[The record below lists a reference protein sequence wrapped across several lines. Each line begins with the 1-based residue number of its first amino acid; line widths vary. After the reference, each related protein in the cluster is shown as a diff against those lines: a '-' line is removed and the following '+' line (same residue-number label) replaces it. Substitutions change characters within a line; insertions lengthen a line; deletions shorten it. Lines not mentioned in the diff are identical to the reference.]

1 MKHFKYQA
9 PVTFDEA
16 GKILQAKHP
25 GEAAVMA
32 GGTDLLGVLK
42 DELLLQY
49 PDTVVALRDI
59 PDTAYIR
66 EEDGS
71 VKIGAMTTLDTIE
84 NDELLQQDS
93 LKAVSRAVYSVASPI
108 IRTRATIGGNLC
120 QDVRCWFYRYPGQ
133 VGGTLPCMRKGGS
146 ECFAIRGDN
155 RYHSVFGG
163 MKVCATPCSAECPAG
178 TDIPNYMAHYRA
190 GDMEGA
196 ARILMQAN
204 PLPMMTSR
212 VCAHTCQTKCNRCS
226 TDEAVAS
233 HSVERVVAD
242 YIMAHTDRF
251 YKAPEKETGKK
262 IALIGAG
269 PAGLSAAYYL
279 RNAGHSVTV
288 YDAMEEPGGCL
299 MYAIPNFRLP
309 KEYVRAIVKALEGMG
324 IRFVKNTKLGENLQI
339 SELTEDN
346 DKIFIATG
354 AWKRPV
360 LGFDGEE
367 FTEFGLQFLVDV
379 NRWVNKKERNHVLV
393 VGGGNVS
400 MDVAITAKRLGAKS
414 VTLCCLEQRAE
425 MPASAEEV
433 ARAEEEGVVIH
444 NGWGPV
450 CAHYEHDGKIK
461 GMTLKACTKLRD
473 ENGRFNPIYDE
484 TVTLDVDAD
493 SILLATGQ
501 RVDLSFLDNEL
512 TLAMNRGLITV
523 EPKTQKSSDPKVYAG
538 GDAVTGPTTVIKG
551 IASGRRAAEA
561 INEEF
566 GVNNPEKI
574 KQEGF
579 LHYDSATAGMKT
591 ANNGHNVD
599 AVARSIDKEDSTSLT
614 YDEGLE
620 EAKRCM
626 NCGCYSVNA
635 SDLSPVMV
643 LLDAKVKTSAGRTLS
658 AEDFFCTNLKSYA
671 NLEQGEL
678 ITEIEIPKQDA
689 YITGYEKFR
698 MRSSIDFSMAS
709 LAWAYK
715 PDGEKISDIRLVLG
729 AVAPVPVRLK
739 KVEDFLRGKKPTM
752 ELAAQAGEMATEGAV
767 SMGHNEYKIDEIR
780 TFVRRLVE
788 SLVE

>member
-1 MKHFKYQA
+1 MKHFKYQT
-9 PVTFDEA
+9 PETFGEA
-16 GKILQAKHP
+16 AEILKASHP
-25 GEAAVMA
+25 GQAAVMA

-42 DELLLQY
+42 DELLLEY
-49 PDTVVALRDI
+49 PETIVALRDI
-59 PDTAYIR
+59 PGMSYVKK
-66 EEDGS
+66 EDGA
-71 VKIGAMTTLDTIE
+71 VKIGAMTTLDEIE
-84 NDELLQQDS
+84 NDETLKADS
-93 LKAVSRAVYSVASPI
+93 LKAVSAAAYSVASPI

-163 MKVCATPCSAECPAG
+163 MKACKTPCSAECPAG
-178 TDIPNYMAHYRA
+178 TDIPNYMAHYRK
-190 GDMEGA
+190 GDLEGT

-226 TDEAVAS
+226 TDEAVAI
-233 HSVERVVAD
+233 HSVERVVGD
-242 YIMAHTDRF
+242 YIMAHLDEF
-251 YKAPEKETGKK
+251 YKAPAKETGKK

-269 PAGLSAAYYL
+269 PAGLAAAYYL
-279 RNAGHSVTV
+279 RNAGHTVTV

-309 KEYVRAIVKALEGMG
+309 KEYVRTIVKALEKMG
-324 IRFVKNTKLGENLQI
+324 VKFVCGTKLGENLQI
-339 SELTEDN
+339 SELTEAN

-379 NRWVNKKERNHVLV
+379 NKWVNKKERNHVLV

-414 VTLCCLEQRAE
+414 VTLCCLEQRHE

-433 ARAEEEGVVIH
+433 ERAEEEGVIIK

-450 CAHYEHDGKIK
+450 RVKYEGQKIQ
-461 GMTLKACTKLRD
+461 GMTLRACTALRD
-473 ENGRFNPIYDE
+473 ETGRFNPTYDDA
-484 TVTLDVDAD
+484 TTLDVDAD

-523 EPKTQKSSDPKVYAG
+523 EPETQRSSDPKVYAG

-561 INEEF
+561 INDEL
-566 GVNNPEKI
+566 GAGNPARDE
-574 KQEGF
+574 QQGF
-579 LHYDSATAGMKT
+579 LRFDRETASLKT

-599 AVARSIDKEDSTSLT
+599 AAARRIDKEDSTSLT
-614 YDEGLE
+614 YEEGLE

-643 LLDAKVKTSAGRTLS
+643 MMDATVKTSLGREI
-658 AEDFFCTNLKSYA
+658 AAADFFCINLKSYA
-671 NLEQGEL
+671 NLEQGEVV
-678 ITEIEIPKQDA
+678 TELVIPEKEG
-689 YITGYEKFR
+689 YVTGYEKFR

-709 LAWAYK
+709 LAWAYRLE
-715 PDGEKISDIRLVLG
+715 GGQIADIRLVLG
-729 AVAPVPVRLK
+729 AVAPVPVRLF
-739 KVEDFLRGKKPTM
+739 KVEEFLRGKVPTA
-752 ELAAQAGEMATEGAV
+752 EIAAEAGEMATEGTE
-767 SMGHNEYKIDEIR
+767 SMGHNDYKIDEIR

-788 SLVE
+788 SLVK

>member
-1 MKHFKYQA
+1 MKHFKYQT
-9 PVTFDEA
+9 PETFGEA
-16 GKILQAKHP
+16 AEILKASHP
-25 GEAAVMA
+25 SQAAVMA

-42 DELLLQY
+42 DELLLEY
-49 PDTVVALRDI
+49 PETIVALRDI
-59 PDTAYIR
+59 PGMSYVKK
-66 EEDGS
+66 EDGA
-71 VKIGAMTTLDTIE
+71 VKIGAMTTLDEIE
-84 NDELLQQDS
+84 NDETLKADS
-93 LKAVSRAVYSVASPI
+93 LKAVSAAAYSVASPI

-163 MKVCATPCSAECPAG
+163 MKACKTPCSAECPAG
-178 TDIPNYMAHYRA
+178 TDIPNYMAHYRK
-190 GDMEGA
+190 GDLEGA

-226 TDEAVAS
+226 TDEAVAI
-233 HSVERVVAD
+233 HSVERVVGD
-242 YIMAHTDRF
+242 YILAHLDEF
-251 YKAPEKETGKK
+251 YKAPAKETGKK

-269 PAGLSAAYYL
+269 PAGLAAAYYL
-279 RNAGHSVTV
+279 RNAGHTVTV

-309 KEYVRAIVKALEGMG
+309 KEYVRTIVKAIEKMG
-324 IRFVKNTKLGENLQI
+324 VKFVCGTKLGENLQI
-339 SELTEDN
+339 SELTEAN

-379 NRWVNKKERNHVLV
+379 NKWVNKKERNHVLV

-414 VTLCCLEQRAE
+414 VTLCCLEQRHE
-425 MPASAEEV
+425 MPASAEDVE
-433 ARAEEEGVVIH
+433 RAEEEGVVIK

-450 CAHYEHDGKIK
+450 RVKYEGQKIQ
-461 GMTLKACTKLRD
+461 GMTLRACTALRD
-473 ENGRFNPIYDE
+473 ETGRFNPTYDDA
-484 TVTLDVDAD
+484 TTLDVDAD

-501 RVDLSFLDNEL
+501 RVDLSFLDNER

-523 EPKTQKSSDPKVYAG
+523 EPETQRSSDPKVYAG

-561 INEEF
+561 INDEL
-566 GVNNPEKI
+566 GAGNPARDE
-574 KQEGF
+574 QQGF
-579 LHYDSATAGMKT
+579 LRFDRETASLKT

-599 AVARSIDKEDSTSLT
+599 AAARRIDKEDSTSLT
-614 YDEGLE
+614 YEEGLE

-643 LLDAKVKTSAGRTLS
+643 MMDATVKTSLGREI
-658 AEDFFCTNLKSYA
+658 AAADFFCTNLKSYA
-671 NLEQGEL
+671 NLEQGEVV
-678 ITEIEIPKQDA
+678 TELVIPEKEG
-689 YITGYEKFR
+689 YVTGYEKFR

-709 LAWAYK
+709 LAWAYRLE
-715 PDGEKISDIRLVLG
+715 GGQIADIRLVLG
-729 AVAPVPVRLK
+729 AVAPVPVRLF
-739 KVEDFLRGKKPTM
+739 KVEEFLRGKVPTA
-752 ELAAQAGEMATEGAV
+752 EIAAEAGEMATEGTE
-767 SMGHNEYKIDEIR
+767 SMGHNDYKIDEIR

-788 SLVE
+788 SLVK

>member
-1 MKHFKYQA
+1 MKHFKYQT
-9 PVTFDEA
+9 PETFGEA
-16 GKILQAKHP
+16 AEILKASHP
-25 GEAAVMA
+25 SQAAVMA

-42 DELLLQY
+42 DELLLEY
-49 PDTVVALRDI
+49 PETIVALRDI
-59 PDTAYIR
+59 PGTSYVKK
-66 EEDGS
+66 EDGA
-71 VKIGAMTTLDTIE
+71 VKIGAMTTLDEIE
-84 NDELLQQDS
+84 NDETLKADS
-93 LKAVSRAVYSVASPI
+93 LKAVSAAAYSVASPI

-163 MKVCATPCSAECPAG
+163 MKACKTPCSAECPAG
-178 TDIPNYMAHYRA
+178 TDIPNYMAHYRK
-190 GDMEGA
+190 GDLEGA

-226 TDEAVAS
+226 TDEAVAI
-233 HSVERVVAD
+233 HSVERVVGD
-242 YIMAHTDRF
+242 YIMAHLDEF
-251 YKAPEKETGKK
+251 YKAPAKETGKK

-269 PAGLSAAYYL
+269 PAGLAAAYYL
-279 RNAGHSVTV
+279 RNAGHTVTV

-309 KEYVRAIVKALEGMG
+309 KEYVRTIVKAIEKMG
-324 IRFVKNTKLGENLQI
+324 VKFVCGTKLGENLQI
-339 SELTEDN
+339 SELTEAN

-379 NRWVNKKERNHVLV
+379 NKWVNKKERNHVLV

-414 VTLCCLEQRAE
+414 VTLCCLEQRHE

-433 ARAEEEGVVIH
+433 ERAEEEGVVIK

-450 CAHYEHDGKIK
+450 RVKYEGQKIQ
-461 GMTLKACTKLRD
+461 GMTLRACTALRD
-473 ENGRFNPIYDE
+473 ETGRFNPTYDDA
-484 TVTLDVDAD
+484 TTLDVDAD

-523 EPKTQKSSDPKVYAG
+523 EPETQRSSDPKVYAG
-538 GDAVTGPTTVIKG
+538 GDAVSGPTTVIKG

-561 INEEF
+561 INDEL
-566 GVNNPEKI
+566 GADNPARDE
-574 KQEGF
+574 QQGF
-579 LHYDSATAGMKT
+579 LRFDRETASLKT

-599 AVARSIDKEDSTSLT
+599 AAARRIDKEDSTSLT
-614 YDEGLE
+614 YEEGLE

-643 LLDAKVKTSAGRTLS
+643 MMDATVKTSLGREI
-658 AEDFFCTNLKSYA
+658 AAADFFCTNLKSYA
-671 NLEQGEL
+671 NLEQGEVV
-678 ITEIEIPKQDA
+678 TELVIPEKEG
-689 YITGYEKFR
+689 YVTGYEKFR

-709 LAWAYK
+709 LAWAYRLE
-715 PDGEKISDIRLVLG
+715 GGQIADIRLVLG
-729 AVAPVPVRLK
+729 AVAPVPVRLF
-739 KVEDFLRGKKPTM
+739 KVEEFLRGKVPTA
-752 ELAAQAGEMATEGAV
+752 EIAAEAGEMATEGTE
-767 SMGHNEYKIDEIR
+767 SMGHNDYKIDEIR

-788 SLVE
+788 SLVK

>member
-1 MKHFKYQA
+1 MKHFKYQT
-9 PVTFDEA
+9 PETFGEA
-16 GKILQAKHP
+16 AEILKASHP
-25 GEAAVMA
+25 GQAAVMA

-42 DELLLQY
+42 DELLLEY
-49 PDTVVALRDI
+49 PETIVALRDI
-59 PDTAYIR
+59 PGTSYVKK
-66 EEDGS
+66 EDGA
-71 VKIGAMTTLDTIE
+71 VKIGAMTTLDEIE
-84 NDELLQQDS
+84 NDETLKADS
-93 LKAVSRAVYSVASPI
+93 LKAVSAAAYSVASPI

-163 MKVCATPCSAECPAG
+163 MKACKTPCSAECPAG
-178 TDIPNYMAHYRA
+178 TDIPNYMAHYRK
-190 GDMEGA
+190 GDLEGA

-226 TDEAVAS
+226 TDEAVAI
-233 HSVERVVAD
+233 HSVERVVGD
-242 YIMAHTDRF
+242 YIMAHLDEF
-251 YKAPEKETGKK
+251 YKAPAKETGKK

-269 PAGLSAAYYL
+269 PAGLTAAYYL
-279 RNAGHSVTV
+279 RNAGHTVTV

-309 KEYVRAIVKALEGMG
+309 KEYVRTIIKAIEKMGVK
-324 IRFVKNTKLGENLQI
+324 FVCGTKLGGNLQI
-339 SELTEDN
+339 SELTEAN

-379 NRWVNKKERNHVLV
+379 NKWVNKKERNHVLV

-414 VTLCCLEQRAE
+414 VTLCCLEQRHE

-433 ARAEEEGVVIH
+433 ERAEEEGVVIK

-450 CAHYEHDGKIK
+450 RVKYEGQKIQ
-461 GMTLKACTKLRD
+461 GMTLRACTALRD
-473 ENGRFNPIYDE
+473 ETGRFNPTYDDA
-484 TVTLDVDAD
+484 TTLDVDAD

-523 EPKTQKSSDPKVYAG
+523 EPETQRSSDPKVYAG

-561 INEEF
+561 INDEL
-566 GVNNPEKI
+566 GADNPARDE
-574 KQEGF
+574 QQGF
-579 LHYDSATAGMKT
+579 LRFDRETASLKT

-599 AVARSIDKEDSTSLT
+599 AAARRIDKEDSTSLT
-614 YDEGLE
+614 YEEGLE

-643 LLDAKVKTSAGRTLS
+643 MMDATVKTSLGREI
-658 AEDFFCTNLKSYA
+658 AAADFFCTNLKSYA
-671 NLEQGEL
+671 NLEQGEVV
-678 ITEIEIPKQDA
+678 TELVIPEKEG
-689 YITGYEKFR
+689 YVTGYEKFR

-709 LAWAYK
+709 LAWAYRLE
-715 PDGEKISDIRLVLG
+715 GGQIADIRLVLG
-729 AVAPVPVRLK
+729 AVAPVPVRLF
-739 KVEDFLRGKKPTM
+739 KVEEFLRGKVPTA
-752 ELAAQAGEMATEGAV
+752 EIAAEAGEMATEGTE
-767 SMGHNEYKIDEIR
+767 SMGHNDYKIDEIR

-788 SLVE
+788 SLVK

>member
-1 MKHFKYQA
+1 MKHFKYQT
-9 PVTFDEA
+9 PETFGEA
-16 GKILQAKHP
+16 AEILKGKHP

-49 PDTVVALRDI
+49 PDTIVALREI
-59 PDTAYIR
+59 PETAYISK
-66 EEDGS
+66 DGGS

-84 NDELLQQDS
+84 NDDT
-93 LKAVSRAVYSVASPI
+93 LKADNMKAVAKAAYSVASPI
-108 IRTRATIGGNLC
+108 IRSRATIGGNLC

-133 VGGTLPCMRKGGS
+133 VGGTLACMRKGGS

-163 MKVCATPCSAECPAG
+163 MKVCTTPCSSECPAG
-178 TDIPNYMAHYRA
+178 TDIPNYMARYRE
-190 GDMEGA
+190 GDLEGA

-212 VCAHTCQTKCNRCS
+212 VCAHTCQTQCNRCS
-226 TDEAVAS
+226 TDEPVAI
-233 HSVERVVAD
+233 HSVERVVGD
-242 YIMAHTDRF
+242 YIMAHLDTF

-269 PAGLSAAYYL
+269 PAGLAAAYYL
-279 RNAGHSVTV
+279 RNAGHTVTV
-288 YDAMEEPGGCL
+288 YDAMEEAGGCL

-309 KEYVRAIVKALEGMG
+309 KEYVRTIAKALEGMG
-324 IRFVKNTKLGENLQI
+324 IRFVMNTKLGENLQI
-339 SELTEDN
+339 SELTKEN

-379 NRWVNKKERNHVLV
+379 NRWVNKKKRSHVLV

-414 VTLCCLEQRAE
+414 VTLCCLEQRDE

-433 ARAEEEGVVIH
+433 ARAEEEGVVIR

-450 CAHYEHDGKIK
+450 CAHYEGEKIK
-461 GMTLKACTKLRD
+461 GMTLKACTRLRD
-473 ENGRFNPIYDE
+473 ETGRFNPSYDE
-484 TVTLDVDAD
+484 TVTMDIDAD

-523 EPKTQKSSDPKVYAG
+523 EPETQKSSDPKVFAG

-561 INEEF
+561 INDEL
-566 GVNNPEKI
+566 GVGNPEKSR
-574 KQEGF
+574 QEGF
-579 LHYDSATAGMKT
+579 LRFDRATAGLKK

-599 AVARSIDKEDSTSLT
+599 AAARSIDKEDSTTLT
-614 YDEGLE
+614 YEEGLE

-643 LLDAKVKTSAGRTLS
+643 MMDAVVKTSNGREIP

-678 ITEIEIPKQDA
+678 ISELVIPEKEG
-689 YITGYEKFR
+689 YVTGYEKFR

-709 LAWAYK
+709 LAWGYK
-715 PDGEKISDIRLVLG
+715 MDGDVIADIRLVLG
-729 AVAPVPVRLK
+729 AVAPVPVRLN
-739 KVEDFLRGKKPTM
+739 KVEDFLRGKKPTA
-752 ELAAQAGEMATEGAV
+752 ELAAQAGEMATEGAE
-767 SMGHNEYKIDEIR
+767 SMGHNDYKIDEIR
-780 TFVRRLVE
+780 TFVRRMVE
-788 SLVE
+788 SLVK

>member
-1 MKHFKYQA
+1 MKHFKYQT
-9 PVTFDEA
+9 PETFGEA
-16 GKILQAKHP
+16 AEILKASHP
-25 GEAAVMA
+25 GQAAVMA

-42 DELLLQY
+42 DELLLEY
-49 PDTVVALRDI
+49 PETIVALRDI
-59 PDTAYIR
+59 PGTSYVKK
-66 EEDGS
+66 EDGA
-71 VKIGAMTTLDTIE
+71 VKIGAMTTLDEIE
-84 NDELLQQDS
+84 NDETLKADS
-93 LKAVSRAVYSVASPI
+93 LKAVSAAAYSVASPI

-163 MKVCATPCSAECPAG
+163 MKACKTPCSAECPAG
-178 TDIPNYMAHYRA
+178 TDIPNYMAHYRK
-190 GDMEGA
+190 GDLEGA

-226 TDEAVAS
+226 TDEAVAI
-233 HSVERVVAD
+233 HSVERVVGD
-242 YIMAHTDRF
+242 YIMAHLDEF
-251 YKAPEKETGKK
+251 YKAPAKETGKK

-269 PAGLSAAYYL
+269 PAGLAAAYYL
-279 RNAGHSVTV
+279 RNAGHTVTV

-309 KEYVRAIVKALEGMG
+309 KEYVRTIVKAIEKMG
-324 IRFVKNTKLGENLQI
+324 VKFVCGTKLGENLQI
-339 SELTEDN
+339 SELTEAN

-379 NRWVNKKERNHVLV
+379 NKWVNKKERNHVLV

-414 VTLCCLEQRAE
+414 VTLCCLEQRHE

-433 ARAEEEGVVIH
+433 ERAEEEGVVIK

-450 CAHYEHDGKIK
+450 RVKYEGQKIQ
-461 GMTLKACTKLRD
+461 GMTLRACTALRD
-473 ENGRFNPIYDE
+473 ETGRFNPTYDDA
-484 TVTLDVDAD
+484 TTLDVDAD

-523 EPKTQKSSDPKVYAG
+523 EPETQRSSDPKVYAG

-561 INEEF
+561 INDEL
-566 GVNNPEKI
+566 GADNPARDE
-574 KQEGF
+574 QQGF
-579 LHYDSATAGMKT
+579 LRFDRETASLKT

-599 AVARSIDKEDSTSLT
+599 AAARRIDKEDSTSLT
-614 YDEGLE
+614 YEEGLE

-643 LLDAKVKTSAGRTLS
+643 MMDATVKTSLGREI
-658 AEDFFCTNLKSYA
+658 AAADFFCTNLKSYA
-671 NLEQGEL
+671 NLEQGEVV
-678 ITEIEIPKQDA
+678 TELVIPEKEG
-689 YITGYEKFR
+689 YVTGYEKFR

-709 LAWAYK
+709 LAWAYRLE
-715 PDGEKISDIRLVLG
+715 GGQIADIRLVLG
-729 AVAPVPVRLK
+729 AVAPVPVRLF
-739 KVEDFLRGKKPTM
+739 KVEEFLRGKVPTA
-752 ELAAQAGEMATEGAV
+752 EIAAEAGEMATEGTE
-767 SMGHNEYKIDEIR
+767 SMGHNDYKIDEIR

-788 SLVE
+788 SLAK

>member
-1 MKHFKYQA
+1 MKHFKYQT
-9 PVTFDEA
+9 PGTFDEA
-16 GKILQAKHP
+16 EELLKSKHP

-42 DELLLQY
+42 DELLLEY
-49 PDTVVALRDI
+49 PETIVALRDI
-59 PDTAYIR
+59 PDTAYI
-66 EEDGS
+66 EEENS
-71 VKIGAMTTLDTIE
+71 AVRIGAMTTLDTIE
-84 NDELLQQDS
+84 ENAILQADN
-93 LKAVSRAVYSVASPI
+93 LKAISKAAYSVASPI
-108 IRTRATIGGNLC
+108 IRSRATLGGNLC

-133 VGGTLPCMRKGGS
+133 VGGTLPCMRKGGN

-163 MKVCATPCSAECPAG
+163 MKACATPCSSECPAG

-190 GDMEGA
+190 GDLEGA

-226 TDEAVAS
+226 TDEAVAI
-233 HSVERVVAD
+233 HSVERVIGD
-242 YIMAHTDRF
+242 YIMAHSDTF
-251 YKAPEKETGKK
+251 YKAPEKENGKK

-279 RNAGHSVTV
+279 RNAGYTVTV
-288 YDAMEEPGGCL
+288 YDAMEEAGGCL

-309 KEYVRAIVKALEGMG
+309 KEYVRAIIKAMENMG
-324 IRFVKNTKLGENLQI
+324 IRFVQKTKLGENLQI
-339 SELTEDN
+339 SELTKEN

-414 VTLCCLEQRAE
+414 VTLCCLEQRDE

-450 CAHYEHDGKIK
+450 RVHYEGEKIK
-461 GMTLKACTKLRD
+461 GMTLKACTRLRD
-473 ENGRFNPIYDE
+473 ETGRFNPVYDE
-484 TVTLDVDAD
+484 DVTLDIDAD

-523 EPKTQKSSDPKVYAG
+523 EPKTQKSSDSKVYAG

-561 INEEF
+561 INDEF
-566 GVNNPEKI
+566 GIGNPEKI

-579 LHYDSATAGMKT
+579 LHFDRVTASLKT

-599 AVARSIDKEDSTSLT
+599 AAARSIDKEDSSTLT
-614 YDEGLE
+614 YEEGLE

-635 SDLSPVMV
+635 SDLSSVMV
-643 LLDAKVKTSAGRTLS
+643 MMDAVVKTSRSRAIP
-658 AEDFFCTNLKSYA
+658 AEAFFCTDLKSYA

-678 ITEIEIPKQDA
+678 ITELVIPEKEDFV
-689 YITGYEKFR
+689 TGYEKFR

-709 LAWAYK
+709 LAWGYK
-715 PDGEKISDIRLVLG
+715 MDGDVIADIRLVLG
-729 AVAPVPVRLK
+729 AVAPVPVRLN
-739 KVEDFLRGKKPTM
+739 KVEDFLRGKKPTS
-752 ELAAQAGEMATEGAV
+752 ELAVQAGEMAIEGAE
-767 SMGHNEYKIDEIR
+767 SMGHNDYKIDEIR

-788 SLVE
+788 SMVK

>member
-1 MKHFKYQA
+1 MKHFKYQT
-9 PVTFDEA
+9 PETFGEA
-16 GKILQAKHP
+16 AEILKASHP
-25 GEAAVMA
+25 GQAAVMA

-42 DELLLQY
+42 DELLLEY
-49 PDTVVALRDI
+49 PETIVALRDI
-59 PDTAYIR
+59 PGMSYVKK
-66 EEDGS
+66 EDGA
-71 VKIGAMTTLDTIE
+71 VKIGAMTTLDEIE
-84 NDELLQQDS
+84 NDETLKADS
-93 LKAVSRAVYSVASPI
+93 LKAVSAAAYSVASPI

-163 MKVCATPCSAECPAG
+163 MKACKTPCSAECPAG
-178 TDIPNYMAHYRA
+178 TDIPNYMAHYRK
-190 GDMEGA
+190 GDLEGA

-226 TDEAVAS
+226 TDEAVAI
-233 HSVERVVAD
+233 HSVERVVGD
-242 YIMAHTDRF
+242 YIMAHLDEF
-251 YKAPEKETGKK
+251 YKAPAKETGKK

-269 PAGLSAAYYL
+269 PAGLAAAYYL
-279 RNAGHSVTV
+279 RNAGHTVTV

-309 KEYVRAIVKALEGMG
+309 KEYVRTIVKAIEKMG
-324 IRFVKNTKLGENLQI
+324 VKFVCGTKLGENLQI
-339 SELTEDN
+339 SELTEAN

-379 NRWVNKKERNHVLV
+379 NKWVNKKERNHVLV

-414 VTLCCLEQRAE
+414 VTLCCLEQRHE

-433 ARAEEEGVVIH
+433 ERAEEEGVVIK

-450 CAHYEHDGKIK
+450 RVKYEGQKIQ
-461 GMTLKACTKLRD
+461 GMTLRACTALRD
-473 ENGRFNPIYDE
+473 ETGRFNPTYDDA
-484 TVTLDVDAD
+484 TTLDVDAD

-523 EPKTQKSSDPKVYAG
+523 EPETQRSSDPKVYAG

-561 INEEF
+561 INDEL
-566 GVNNPEKI
+566 GAGNPARDE
-574 KQEGF
+574 QQGF
-579 LHYDSATAGMKT
+579 LRFDRETASLKT

-599 AVARSIDKEDSTSLT
+599 AAARRIDKEDSTSLT
-614 YDEGLE
+614 YEEGLE

-643 LLDAKVKTSAGRTLS
+643 MMDATVKTSLGREI
-658 AEDFFCTNLKSYA
+658 AAADFFCTNLKSYA
-671 NLEQGEL
+671 NLEQGEVV
-678 ITEIEIPKQDA
+678 TELVIPEKEG
-689 YITGYEKFR
+689 YVTGYEKFR

-709 LAWAYK
+709 LAWAYRLE
-715 PDGEKISDIRLVLG
+715 GGQIADIRLVLG
-729 AVAPVPVRLK
+729 AVAPVPVRLFK
-739 KVEDFLRGKKPTM
+739 AEEFLRGKVPTA
-752 ELAAQAGEMATEGAV
+752 EIAAEAGEMATEGTE
-767 SMGHNEYKIDEIR
+767 SMGHNDYKIDEIR

-788 SLVE
+788 SLVK

>member
-1 MKHFKYQA
+1 MKHFKYQT
-9 PVTFDEA
+9 PETFGEA
-16 GKILQAKHP
+16 AEILKASHP
-25 GEAAVMA
+25 GQAAVMA

-42 DELLLQY
+42 DELLLEY
-49 PDTVVALRDI
+49 PETIVALRDI
-59 PDTAYIR
+59 PGTSYVKK
-66 EEDGS
+66 EDGA
-71 VKIGAMTTLDTIE
+71 VKIGAMTNLDEIE
-84 NDELLQQDS
+84 NDETLKADS
-93 LKAVSRAVYSVASPI
+93 LKAVSAAAYSVASPI

-163 MKVCATPCSAECPAG
+163 MKACKTPCSAECPAG
-178 TDIPNYMAHYRA
+178 TDIPNYMAHYRK
-190 GDMEGA
+190 GDLEGA

-226 TDEAVAS
+226 TDEAVAI
-233 HSVERVVAD
+233 HSVERVVGD
-242 YIMAHTDRF
+242 YIMAHLDEF
-251 YKAPEKETGKK
+251 YKAPAKETGKK

-269 PAGLSAAYYL
+269 PAGLAAAYYL
-279 RNAGHSVTV
+279 RNAGHTVTV

-309 KEYVRAIVKALEGMG
+309 KEYVRTIVKAIEKMG
-324 IRFVKNTKLGENLQI
+324 VKFVCGTKLGENLQI
-339 SELTEDN
+339 SELTEAN

-379 NRWVNKKERNHVLV
+379 NKWVNKKERNHVLV

-414 VTLCCLEQRAE
+414 VTLCCLEQRHE

-433 ARAEEEGVVIH
+433 ERAEEEGVVIK

-450 CAHYEHDGKIK
+450 RVKYEGQKIQ
-461 GMTLKACTKLRD
+461 GMTLRACTALRD
-473 ENGRFNPIYDE
+473 ETGRFNPTYDDA
-484 TVTLDVDAD
+484 TTLDVDAD

-523 EPKTQKSSDPKVYAG
+523 EPETQRSSDPKVYAG

-561 INEEF
+561 INDEL
-566 GVNNPEKI
+566 GADNPARDE
-574 KQEGF
+574 QQGF
-579 LHYDSATAGMKT
+579 LRFDRETASLKT

-599 AVARSIDKEDSTSLT
+599 AAARRIDKEDSTSLT
-614 YDEGLE
+614 YEEGLE

-643 LLDAKVKTSAGRTLS
+643 MMDATVKTSLGREI
-658 AEDFFCTNLKSYA
+658 AAADFFCTNLKSYA
-671 NLEQGEL
+671 NLEQGEVV
-678 ITEIEIPKQDA
+678 TELVIPEKEG
-689 YITGYEKFR
+689 YVTGYEKFR

-709 LAWAYK
+709 LAWAYRLE
-715 PDGEKISDIRLVLG
+715 GGQIADIRLVLG
-729 AVAPVPVRLK
+729 AVAPVPVRLF
-739 KVEDFLRGKKPTM
+739 KVEEFLRGKVPTA
-752 ELAAQAGEMATEGAV
+752 EIAAEAGEMAIEGTE
-767 SMGHNEYKIDEIR
+767 SMGHNNYKIDEIR

-788 SLVE
+788 SLVK

>member
-1 MKHFKYQA
+1 MKHFKYQT
-9 PVTFDEA
+9 PETFGEA
-16 GKILQAKHP
+16 AEILKASHP
-25 GEAAVMA
+25 GQAAVMA

-42 DELLLQY
+42 DELLLEY
-49 PDTVVALRDI
+49 PETIVALRDI
-59 PDTAYIR
+59 PGTSYVKK
-66 EEDGS
+66 EDGA
-71 VKIGAMTTLDTIE
+71 VKIGAMTTLDEIE
-84 NDELLQQDS
+84 NDETLKADS
-93 LKAVSRAVYSVASPI
+93 LKAVSAAAYSVASPI

-163 MKVCATPCSAECPAG
+163 MKACKTPCSAECPAG
-178 TDIPNYMAHYRA
+178 TDIPNYMAHYRK
-190 GDMEGA
+190 GDLEGA

-226 TDEAVAS
+226 TDEAVAI
-233 HSVERVVAD
+233 HSVERVVGD
-242 YIMAHTDRF
+242 YIMAHLDEF
-251 YKAPEKETGKK
+251 YKAPAKETGKK

-269 PAGLSAAYYL
+269 PAGLAAAYYL
-279 RNAGHSVTV
+279 RNAGHTVTV

-309 KEYVRAIVKALEGMG
+309 KEYVRTIVKAIEKMG
-324 IRFVKNTKLGENLQI
+324 VKFVCGTKLGENLQI
-339 SELTEDN
+339 SELTEAN

-379 NRWVNKKERNHVLV
+379 NKWVNKKERNHVLV

-414 VTLCCLEQRAE
+414 VTLCCLEQRHE

-433 ARAEEEGVVIH
+433 ERAEEEGVVIK

-450 CAHYEHDGKIK
+450 RVKYEGQKIQ
-461 GMTLKACTKLRD
+461 GMTLRACTALRD
-473 ENGRFNPIYDE
+473 ETGRFNPTYDDA
-484 TVTLDVDAD
+484 TTFDVDAD

-523 EPKTQKSSDPKVYAG
+523 EPETQRSSDPKVYAG

-561 INEEF
+561 INDEL
-566 GVNNPEKI
+566 GAGNPARDE
-574 KQEGF
+574 QQGF
-579 LHYDSATAGMKT
+579 LRFDRETASLKT

-599 AVARSIDKEDSTSLT
+599 AAARRIDKEDSTSLT
-614 YDEGLE
+614 YEEGLE

-643 LLDAKVKTSAGRTLS
+643 MMDATVKTSLGREI
-658 AEDFFCTNLKSYA
+658 AAADFFCTNLKSYA
-671 NLEQGEL
+671 NLEQGEVV
-678 ITEIEIPKQDA
+678 TELVIPEKEG
-689 YITGYEKFR
+689 YVTGYEKFR

-709 LAWAYK
+709 LAWAYRLE
-715 PDGEKISDIRLVLG
+715 GGQIADIRLVLG
-729 AVAPVPVRLK
+729 AVAPVPVRLF
-739 KVEDFLRGKKPTM
+739 KVEEFLRGKVPTA
-752 ELAAQAGEMATEGAV
+752 EIAAEAGEMATEGTE
-767 SMGHNEYKIDEIR
+767 SMGHNDYKIDEIR

-788 SLVE
+788 SLVK

>member
-1 MKHFKYQA
+1 MKHFKYQT
-9 PVTFDEA
+9 PETFGEA
-16 GKILQAKHP
+16 AEILKASHP
-25 GEAAVMA
+25 GQAAVMA

-42 DELLLQY
+42 DELLLEY
-49 PDTVVALRDI
+49 PETIVALRDI
-59 PDTAYIR
+59 PGTSYVKK
-66 EEDGS
+66 EDGA
-71 VKIGAMTTLDTIE
+71 VKIGAMTTLDEIE
-84 NDELLQQDS
+84 NDETLKADS
-93 LKAVSRAVYSVASPI
+93 LKAVSAAAYSVASPI

-163 MKVCATPCSAECPAG
+163 MKACKTPCSAECPAG
-178 TDIPNYMAHYRA
+178 TDIPNYMAHYRK
-190 GDMEGA
+190 GDLEGA

-226 TDEAVAS
+226 TDEAVAI
-233 HSVERVVAD
+233 HSVERVVGD
-242 YIMAHTDRF
+242 YIMAHLDEF
-251 YKAPEKETGKK
+251 YKAPAKETGKK

-269 PAGLSAAYYL
+269 PAGLAAAYYL
-279 RNAGHSVTV
+279 RNAGHTVTV

-309 KEYVRAIVKALEGMG
+309 REYVRTIVKAIEKMG
-324 IRFVKNTKLGENLQI
+324 VKFVCGTKLGENLQI
-339 SELTEDN
+339 SELTEAN

-379 NRWVNKKERNHVLV
+379 NKWVNKKERNHVLV

-414 VTLCCLEQRAE
+414 VTLCCLEQRHE

-433 ARAEEEGVVIH
+433 ERAEEEGVVIK

-450 CAHYEHDGKIK
+450 RVKYEGQKIQ
-461 GMTLKACTKLRD
+461 GMTLRACTALRD
-473 ENGRFNPIYDE
+473 ETGRFNPTYDDA
-484 TVTLDVDAD
+484 TTLDVDAD

-523 EPKTQKSSDPKVYAG
+523 EPETQRSSDPKVYAG

-561 INEEF
+561 INDEL
-566 GVNNPEKI
+566 GADNPARDE
-574 KQEGF
+574 QQGF
-579 LHYDSATAGMKT
+579 LRFDRETASLKT

-599 AVARSIDKEDSTSLT
+599 AAARRIDKEDSTSLT
-614 YDEGLE
+614 YEEGLE

-643 LLDAKVKTSAGRTLS
+643 MMDATVKTSLGREI
-658 AEDFFCTNLKSYA
+658 AAADFFCSNLKSYA
-671 NLEQGEL
+671 NLEQGEVV
-678 ITEIEIPKQDA
+678 TELVIPEKEG
-689 YITGYEKFR
+689 YVTGYEKFR

-709 LAWAYK
+709 LAWAYRLE
-715 PDGEKISDIRLVLG
+715 GGQIADIRLVLG
-729 AVAPVPVRLK
+729 AVAPVPVRLF
-739 KVEDFLRGKKPTM
+739 KVEEFLRGKVPTA
-752 ELAAQAGEMATEGAV
+752 EIAAEAGEMATEGTE
-767 SMGHNEYKIDEIR
+767 SMGHNDYKIDEIR

-788 SLVE
+788 SLVK

>member
-1 MKHFKYQA
+1 MKHFKYQT
-9 PVTFDEA
+9 PETFGEA
-16 GKILQAKHP
+16 AEILKASHP
-25 GEAAVMA
+25 GQAAVMA

-42 DELLLQY
+42 DELLLEY
-49 PDTVVALRDI
+49 PETIVALRDI
-59 PDTAYIR
+59 PGTSYVKK
-66 EEDGS
+66 EDGA
-71 VKIGAMTTLDTIE
+71 VKIGAMTTLDEIE
-84 NDELLQQDS
+84 NDETLKADS
-93 LKAVSRAVYSVASPI
+93 LKAVSAAAYSVASPI

-163 MKVCATPCSAECPAG
+163 MKACKTPCSAECPAG
-178 TDIPNYMAHYRA
+178 TDIPNYMAHYRK
-190 GDMEGA
+190 GDLEGA

-226 TDEAVAS
+226 TDEAVAI
-233 HSVERVVAD
+233 HSVERVVGD
-242 YIMAHTDRF
+242 YIMAHLDEF
-251 YKAPEKETGKK
+251 YKAPAKETGKK

-269 PAGLSAAYYL
+269 PAGLAAAYYL
-279 RNAGHSVTV
+279 RNAGHTVTV

-309 KEYVRAIVKALEGMG
+309 REYVRTIVKAIEKMG
-324 IRFVKNTKLGENLQI
+324 VKFVCGTKLGENLQI
-339 SELTEDN
+339 SELTEAN

-379 NRWVNKKERNHVLV
+379 NKWVNKKERNHVLV

-414 VTLCCLEQRAE
+414 VTLCCLEQRHE

-433 ARAEEEGVVIH
+433 ERAEEEGVVIK

-450 CAHYEHDGKIK
+450 RVKYEGQKIQ
-461 GMTLKACTKLRD
+461 GMTLRACTALRD
-473 ENGRFNPIYDE
+473 ETGRFNPTYDDA
-484 TVTLDVDAD
+484 TTLDVDAD

-523 EPKTQKSSDPKVYAG
+523 EPKTQRSSDPKVYAG

-561 INEEF
+561 INDEL
-566 GVNNPEKI
+566 GADNPARDE
-574 KQEGF
+574 QQGF
-579 LHYDSATAGMKT
+579 LRFDRETASLKT

-599 AVARSIDKEDSTSLT
+599 AAARRIDKEDSTSLT
-614 YDEGLE
+614 YEEGLE

-643 LLDAKVKTSAGRTLS
+643 MMDATVKTSLGREI
-658 AEDFFCTNLKSYA
+658 AAADFFCTNLKSYA
-671 NLEQGEL
+671 NLEQGEVV
-678 ITEIEIPKQDA
+678 TELVIPEKEG
-689 YITGYEKFR
+689 YVTGYEKFR

-709 LAWAYK
+709 LAWAYRLE
-715 PDGEKISDIRLVLG
+715 GGQIADIRLVLG
-729 AVAPVPVRLK
+729 AVAPVPVRLF
-739 KVEDFLRGKKPTM
+739 KVEEFLRGKVPTA
-752 ELAAQAGEMATEGAV
+752 EIAAEAGEMAIEGTE
-767 SMGHNEYKIDEIR
+767 SMGHNDYKIDEIR

-788 SLVE
+788 SLVK

>member
-1 MKHFKYQA
+1 MKHFKYQT
-9 PVTFDEA
+9 PETFGEA
-16 GKILQAKHP
+16 AEILKANHP
-25 GEAAVMA
+25 GQAAVMA

-42 DELLLQY
+42 DELLLEY
-49 PDTVVALRDI
+49 PETIVALRDI
-59 PDTAYIR
+59 PGTSYVKK
-66 EEDGS
+66 EDGA
-71 VKIGAMTTLDTIE
+71 VKIGAMTTLDEIE
-84 NDELLQQDS
+84 NDETLKADS
-93 LKAVSRAVYSVASPI
+93 LKAVSAAAYSVASPI

-163 MKVCATPCSAECPAG
+163 MKACKTPCSAECPAG
-178 TDIPNYMAHYRA
+178 TDIPNYMAHYRK
-190 GDMEGA
+190 GDLEGA

-226 TDEAVAS
+226 TDEAVAI
-233 HSVERVVAD
+233 HSVERVVGD
-242 YIMAHTDRF
+242 YIMAHLDEF
-251 YKAPEKETGKK
+251 YKAPAKESGKK

-269 PAGLSAAYYL
+269 PAGLAAAYYL
-279 RNAGHSVTV
+279 RNAGHTVTV

-309 KEYVRAIVKALEGMG
+309 KEYVRTIVKAIEKMG
-324 IRFVKNTKLGENLQI
+324 VKFVCGTKLGENLQI
-339 SELTEDN
+339 SELTEAN

-379 NRWVNKKERNHVLV
+379 NKWVNKKERNHVLV

-414 VTLCCLEQRAE
+414 VTLCCLEQRHE

-433 ARAEEEGVVIH
+433 ERAEEEGVVIK

-450 CAHYEHDGKIK
+450 RVKYEGQKIQ
-461 GMTLKACTKLRD
+461 GMTLRACTALRD
-473 ENGRFNPIYDE
+473 ETGRFNPTYDDA
-484 TVTLDVDAD
+484 TTLDVDAD

-523 EPKTQKSSDPKVYAG
+523 EPKTQRSSDPKIYAG

-561 INEEF
+561 INDEL
-566 GVNNPEKI
+566 GAGNPARDE
-574 KQEGF
+574 QQGF
-579 LHYDSATAGMKT
+579 LRFDRETASLKT

-599 AVARSIDKEDSTSLT
+599 AAARRIDKEDSTSLT
-614 YDEGLE
+614 YEEGLE

-643 LLDAKVKTSAGRTLS
+643 MMDATVKTSLGREI
-658 AEDFFCTNLKSYA
+658 AAADFFCTNLKSYA
-671 NLEQGEL
+671 NLEQGEVV
-678 ITEIEIPKQDA
+678 TELVIPEKEG
-689 YITGYEKFR
+689 YVTGYEKFR

-709 LAWAYK
+709 LAWAYRLEG
-715 PDGEKISDIRLVLG
+715 DQIADIRLVLG
-729 AVAPVPVRLK
+729 AVAPVPVRLF
-739 KVEDFLRGKKPTM
+739 KVEEFLRGKVPTA
-752 ELAAQAGEMATEGAV
+752 EIAAEAGEMATEGTE
-767 SMGHNEYKIDEIR
+767 SMGHNDYKIAEIR
-780 TFVRRLVE
+780 TFVRRLIE
-788 SLVE
+788 SLVK

>member
-1 MKHFKYQA
+1 MKHFKYQT
-9 PVTFDEA
+9 PETFGEA
-16 GKILQAKHP
+16 AEILKASHP
-25 GEAAVMA
+25 GQAAVMA

-42 DELLLQY
+42 DELLLEY
-49 PDTVVALRDI
+49 PETIVALRDI
-59 PDTAYIR
+59 PGMSYVKK
-66 EEDGS
+66 EDGA
-71 VKIGAMTTLDTIE
+71 VKIGAMTTLDEIE
-84 NDELLQQDS
+84 NDETLKADS
-93 LKAVSRAVYSVASPI
+93 LKAVSAAAYSVASPI

-163 MKVCATPCSAECPAG
+163 MKACKTPCSAECPAG
-178 TDIPNYMAHYRA
+178 TDIPNYMAHYRK
-190 GDMEGA
+190 GDLEGA

-226 TDEAVAS
+226 TDEAVAI
-233 HSVERVVAD
+233 HSVERVVGD
-242 YIMAHTDRF
+242 YIMAHLDEF
-251 YKAPEKETGKK
+251 YKAPAKETGKK

-269 PAGLSAAYYL
+269 PAGLAAAYYL
-279 RNAGHSVTV
+279 RNAGHTVTV

-309 KEYVRAIVKALEGMG
+309 REYVRTIVKAIEKMG
-324 IRFVKNTKLGENLQI
+324 VKFVCGTKLGENLQI
-339 SELTEDN
+339 SELTEAN

-379 NRWVNKKERNHVLV
+379 NKWVNKKERNHVLV

-414 VTLCCLEQRAE
+414 VTLCCLEQRHE

-433 ARAEEEGVVIH
+433 ERAEEEGVVIK

-450 CAHYEHDGKIK
+450 RVKYEGQKIQ
-461 GMTLKACTKLRD
+461 GMTLRACTALRD
-473 ENGRFNPIYDE
+473 ETGRFNPTYDDA
-484 TVTLDVDAD
+484 TTLDVDAD

-523 EPKTQKSSDPKVYAG
+523 EPETQRSSDPKVYAG

-561 INEEF
+561 INDEL
-566 GVNNPEKI
+566 GAGNPARDE
-574 KQEGF
+574 QQGF
-579 LHYDSATAGMKT
+579 LRFDRETASLKT

-599 AVARSIDKEDSTSLT
+599 AAARRIDKEDSTSLT
-614 YDEGLE
+614 YEEGLE

-643 LLDAKVKTSAGRTLS
+643 MMDATVKTSLGREI
-658 AEDFFCTNLKSYA
+658 AAADFFCSNLKSYA
-671 NLEQGEL
+671 NLEQGEVV
-678 ITEIEIPKQDA
+678 TELVIPEKEG
-689 YITGYEKFR
+689 YVTGYEKFR

-709 LAWAYK
+709 LAWAYRLE
-715 PDGEKISDIRLVLG
+715 GGQIADIRLVLG
-729 AVAPVPVRLK
+729 AVAPVPVRLF
-739 KVEDFLRGKKPTM
+739 KVEEFLRGKVPTA
-752 ELAAQAGEMATEGAV
+752 EIAAEAGEMATEGTE
-767 SMGHNEYKIDEIR
+767 SMGHNDYKIDEIR

-788 SLVE
+788 SLVK

>member
-1 MKHFKYQA
+1 MKHFKYQT
-9 PVTFDEA
+9 PETFGEA
-16 GKILQAKHP
+16 AEILKASHP
-25 GEAAVMA
+25 GQAAVMA

-42 DELLLQY
+42 DELLLEY
-49 PDTVVALRDI
+49 PETIVALRDI
-59 PDTAYIR
+59 PGTSYVKK
-66 EEDGS
+66 EDGA
-71 VKIGAMTTLDTIE
+71 VKIGAMTTLDEIE
-84 NDELLQQDS
+84 NDETLKADS
-93 LKAVSRAVYSVASPI
+93 LKAVSAAAYSVASPI

-163 MKVCATPCSAECPAG
+163 MKACKTPCSAECPAG
-178 TDIPNYMAHYRA
+178 TDIPNYMAHYRK
-190 GDMEGA
+190 GDLEGA

-226 TDEAVAS
+226 TDEAVAI
-233 HSVERVVAD
+233 HSVERVVGD
-242 YIMAHTDRF
+242 YIMAHLDEF
-251 YKAPEKETGKK
+251 YKAPAKETGKK

-269 PAGLSAAYYL
+269 PAGLAAAYYL
-279 RNAGHSVTV
+279 RNAGHTVTV

-309 KEYVRAIVKALEGMG
+309 KEYVRTIVKAIEKMG
-324 IRFVKNTKLGENLQI
+324 VKFVCGTKLGENLQI
-339 SELTEDN
+339 SELTEAN

-379 NRWVNKKERNHVLV
+379 NKWVNKKERNHVLV

-414 VTLCCLEQRAE
+414 VTLCCLEQRHE

-433 ARAEEEGVVIH
+433 ERAEEEGVVIK

-450 CAHYEHDGKIK
+450 RVKYEGQKIQ
-461 GMTLKACTKLRD
+461 GMTLRACTALRD
-473 ENGRFNPIYDE
+473 ETGRFNPTYDDA
-484 TVTLDVDAD
+484 TTLDVDAD

-523 EPKTQKSSDPKVYAG
+523 EPETQRSSDPKVYAG

-561 INEEF
+561 INDEL
-566 GVNNPEKI
+566 GADNPARDE
-574 KQEGF
+574 QQGF
-579 LHYDSATAGMKT
+579 LRFDRETASLKT

-599 AVARSIDKEDSTSLT
+599 AAARRIDKEDSTSLT
-614 YDEGLE
+614 YEEGLE

-635 SDLSPVMV
+635 SDLSPAMVMM
-643 LLDAKVKTSAGRTLS
+643 DATVKTSLGREI
-658 AEDFFCTNLKSYA
+658 AAADFFCTNLKSYA
-671 NLEQGEL
+671 NLEQGEVV
-678 ITEIEIPKQDA
+678 TELVIPEKEG
-689 YITGYEKFR
+689 YVTGYEKFR

-709 LAWAYK
+709 LAWAYRLE
-715 PDGEKISDIRLVLG
+715 GGQIADIRLVLG
-729 AVAPVPVRLK
+729 AVAPVPVRLF
-739 KVEDFLRGKKPTM
+739 KVEEFLRGKVPTA
-752 ELAAQAGEMATEGAV
+752 EIAAEAGEMATEGTE
-767 SMGHNEYKIDEIR
+767 SMGHNDYKIDEIR

-788 SLVE
+788 SLVK

>member
-1 MKHFKYQA
+1 MKHFKYQT
-9 PVTFDEA
+9 PETFGEA
-16 GKILQAKHP
+16 AEILKASHP
-25 GEAAVMA
+25 GQAAVMA

-42 DELLLQY
+42 DELLLEY
-49 PDTVVALRDI
+49 PETIVALRDI
-59 PDTAYIR
+59 PGMSYVKK
-66 EEDGS
+66 EDGA
-71 VKIGAMTTLDTIE
+71 VKIGAMTTLDEIE
-84 NDELLQQDS
+84 NDETLKADS
-93 LKAVSRAVYSVASPI
+93 LKAVSAAAYSVASPI

-163 MKVCATPCSAECPAG
+163 MKACKTPCSAECPAG
-178 TDIPNYMAHYRA
+178 TDIPNYMAHYRK
-190 GDMEGA
+190 GDLEGA

-226 TDEAVAS
+226 TDEAVAI
-233 HSVERVVAD
+233 HSVERVVGD
-242 YIMAHTDRF
+242 YILAHLDEF
-251 YKAPEKETGKK
+251 YKAPAKETGKK

-269 PAGLSAAYYL
+269 PAGLAAAYYL
-279 RNAGHSVTV
+279 RNAGHTVTV

-309 KEYVRAIVKALEGMG
+309 REYVRTIVKAIEKMG
-324 IRFVKNTKLGENLQI
+324 VKFVCGTKLGENLQI
-339 SELTEDN
+339 SELTEAN

-379 NRWVNKKERNHVLV
+379 NKWVNKKERNHVLV

-414 VTLCCLEQRAE
+414 VTLCCLEQRHE

-433 ARAEEEGVVIH
+433 ERAEEEGVVIK

-450 CAHYEHDGKIK
+450 RVKYEGRKIQ
-461 GMTLKACTKLRD
+461 GMTLRACTALRD
-473 ENGRFNPIYDE
+473 ETGRFNPTYDDA
-484 TVTLDVDAD
+484 TTLDVDAD

-523 EPKTQKSSDPKVYAG
+523 EPETQRSSDPKVYAG

-561 INEEF
+561 INDEL
-566 GVNNPEKI
+566 GAGNPARDE
-574 KQEGF
+574 QQGF
-579 LHYDSATAGMKT
+579 LRFDRETASLKT

-599 AVARSIDKEDSTSLT
+599 AAARRIDKEDSTSLT
-614 YDEGLE
+614 YEEGLE

-643 LLDAKVKTSAGRTLS
+643 MMDATVKTSLGREI
-658 AEDFFCTNLKSYA
+658 AAADFFCTNLKSYA
-671 NLEQGEL
+671 NLEQGEVV
-678 ITEIEIPKQDA
+678 TELVIPEKDG
-689 YITGYEKFR
+689 YVTGYEKFR

-709 LAWAYK
+709 LAWAYRLE
-715 PDGEKISDIRLVLG
+715 GGQIADIRLVLG
-729 AVAPVPVRLK
+729 AVAPVPVRLF
-739 KVEDFLRGKKPTM
+739 KVEEFLRGKVPTA
-752 ELAAQAGEMATEGAV
+752 EIAAEAGEMATEGTE
-767 SMGHNEYKIDEIR
+767 SMGHNDYKIDEIR

-788 SLVE
+788 SLVK

>member
-1 MKHFKYQA
+1 MKHFKYQT
-9 PVTFDEA
+9 PETFGEA
-16 GKILQAKHP
+16 AEILKASHP
-25 GEAAVMA
+25 GQAAVMA

-42 DELLLQY
+42 DELLLEY
-49 PDTVVALRDI
+49 PETIVALRDI
-59 PDTAYIR
+59 PGMSYVKK
-66 EEDGS
+66 EDGA
-71 VKIGAMTTLDTIE
+71 VKIGAMTTLDEIE
-84 NDELLQQDS
+84 NDETLKADS
-93 LKAVSRAVYSVASPI
+93 LKAVSAAAYSVASPI

-163 MKVCATPCSAECPAG
+163 MKACKTPCSAECPAG
-178 TDIPNYMAHYRA
+178 TDIPNYMAHYRK
-190 GDMEGA
+190 GDLEGA

-226 TDEAVAS
+226 TDEAVAI
-233 HSVERVVAD
+233 HSVERVVGD
-242 YIMAHTDRF
+242 YIMAHLDEF
-251 YKAPEKETGKK
+251 YKAPAKETGKK

-269 PAGLSAAYYL
+269 PAGLAAAYYL
-279 RNAGHSVTV
+279 RNAGHTVTV

-309 KEYVRAIVKALEGMG
+309 REYVRTIVKAIEKMG
-324 IRFVKNTKLGENLQI
+324 VKFVCGTKLGENLQT
-339 SELTEDN
+339 SELTEAN
-346 DKIFIATG
+346 NKIFIATG

-379 NRWVNKKERNHVLV
+379 NKWVNKKERNHVLV

-414 VTLCCLEQRAE
+414 VTLCCLEQRHE

-433 ARAEEEGVVIH
+433 ERAEEEGVVIK

-450 CAHYEHDGKIK
+450 RVKYEGQKIQ
-461 GMTLKACTKLRD
+461 GMTLRACTALRD
-473 ENGRFNPIYDE
+473 ETGRFNPTYDDA
-484 TVTLDVDAD
+484 TTLDVDAD

-523 EPKTQKSSDPKVYAG
+523 EPETQRSSDPKVYAG

-561 INEEF
+561 INDEL
-566 GVNNPEKI
+566 GAGNPARDE
-574 KQEGF
+574 QQGF
-579 LHYDSATAGMKT
+579 LRFDRETASLKT

-599 AVARSIDKEDSTSLT
+599 AAARRIDKEDSTSLT
-614 YDEGLE
+614 YEEGLE

-635 SDLSPVMV
+635 SDLLPVMV
-643 LLDAKVKTSAGRTLS
+643 MMDATVKTSLGREI
-658 AEDFFCTNLKSYA
+658 AAADFFCTNLKSYA
-671 NLEQGEL
+671 NLEQGEVV
-678 ITEIEIPKQDA
+678 TELVIPEKEG
-689 YITGYEKFR
+689 YVTGYEKFR

-709 LAWAYK
+709 LAWAYRLE
-715 PDGEKISDIRLVLG
+715 GGQIADIRLVLG
-729 AVAPVPVRLK
+729 AVAPVPVRLF
-739 KVEDFLRGKKPTM
+739 KVEEFLRGKVPTA
-752 ELAAQAGEMATEGAV
+752 EIATEAGEMATEGTE
-767 SMGHNEYKIDEIR
+767 SMGHNDYKIDEIR

-788 SLVE
+788 SLVK

>member
-1 MKHFKYQA
+1 MKHFKYQT
-9 PVTFDEA
+9 PETFGEA
-16 GKILQAKHP
+16 AEILKASHP
-25 GEAAVMA
+25 GQAAVMA

-42 DELLLQY
+42 DELLLEY
-49 PDTVVALRDI
+49 PETIVALRDI
-59 PDTAYIR
+59 PGTSYVKK
-66 EEDGS
+66 EDGA
-71 VKIGAMTTLDTIE
+71 VKIGAMTTLDEIE
-84 NDELLQQDS
+84 NDETLKADS
-93 LKAVSRAVYSVASPI
+93 LKAVSAAAYSVASPI

-163 MKVCATPCSAECPAG
+163 MKACKTPCSAECPAG
-178 TDIPNYMAHYRA
+178 TDIPNYMAHYRK
-190 GDMEGA
+190 GDLEGA

-226 TDEAVAS
+226 TDEAVAI
-233 HSVERVVAD
+233 HSVERVVGD
-242 YIMAHTDRF
+242 YIMAHLDEF
-251 YKAPEKETGKK
+251 YKAPAKETGKK

-269 PAGLSAAYYL
+269 PAGLAAAYYL
-279 RNAGHSVTV
+279 RNAGHTVTV

-309 KEYVRAIVKALEGMG
+309 REYVRTIVKAIEKMG
-324 IRFVKNTKLGENLQI
+324 VKFVCGTKLGENLQI
-339 SELTEDN
+339 SELTEAN

-379 NRWVNKKERNHVLV
+379 NKWVNKKERNHVLV

-414 VTLCCLEQRAE
+414 VTLCCLEQRHE

-433 ARAEEEGVVIH
+433 ERAEEEGVVIK

-450 CAHYEHDGKIK
+450 RVKYEGRKIQ
-461 GMTLKACTKLRD
+461 GMTLRACTALRD
-473 ENGRFNPIYDE
+473 ETGRFNPTYDDA
-484 TVTLDVDAD
+484 TTLDVDAD

-523 EPKTQKSSDPKVYAG
+523 EPETQRSSDPKVYAG

-561 INEEF
+561 INDEL
-566 GVNNPEKI
+566 GADNPARDE
-574 KQEGF
+574 QQGF
-579 LHYDSATAGMKT
+579 LRFDRETASLKT

-599 AVARSIDKEDSTSLT
+599 AAARRIDKEDSTSLT
-614 YDEGLE
+614 YEEGLE

-643 LLDAKVKTSAGRTLS
+643 MMDATVKTSLGREI
-658 AEDFFCTNLKSYA
+658 AAADFFCTNLKSYA
-671 NLEQGEL
+671 NLEQGEVV
-678 ITEIEIPKQDA
+678 TELVIPEKDG
-689 YITGYEKFR
+689 YVTGYEKFR

-709 LAWAYK
+709 LAWAYRLE
-715 PDGEKISDIRLVLG
+715 GGQIADIRLVLG
-729 AVAPVPVRLK
+729 AVAPVPVRLF
-739 KVEDFLRGKKPTM
+739 KVEEFLRGKVPTA
-752 ELAAQAGEMATEGAV
+752 EIAAEAGEMATEGTE
-767 SMGHNEYKIDEIR
+767 SMGHNDYKIDEIR

-788 SLVE
+788 SLVK

>member
-1 MKHFKYQA
+1 MKHFKYQT
-9 PVTFDEA
+9 PETFGEA
-16 GKILQAKHP
+16 AEILKASHP
-25 GEAAVMA
+25 GQAAVMA

-42 DELLLQY
+42 DELLLEY
-49 PDTVVALRDI
+49 PETIVALRDI
-59 PDTAYIR
+59 PGMSYVKK
-66 EEDGS
+66 EDGA
-71 VKIGAMTTLDTIE
+71 VKIGAMTTLDEIE
-84 NDELLQQDS
+84 NDETLKADS
-93 LKAVSRAVYSVASPI
+93 LKAVSAAAYSVASPI

-163 MKVCATPCSAECPAG
+163 MKACKTPCSAECPAG
-178 TDIPNYMAHYRA
+178 TDIPNYMAHYRK
-190 GDMEGA
+190 GDLEGA

-226 TDEAVAS
+226 TDEAVAI
-233 HSVERVVAD
+233 HSVERVVGD
-242 YIMAHTDRF
+242 YIMAHLDEF
-251 YKAPEKETGKK
+251 YKAPAKETGKK

-269 PAGLSAAYYL
+269 PAGLAAAYYL
-279 RNAGHSVTV
+279 RNAGHTVTV

-309 KEYVRAIVKALEGMG
+309 KEYVRTIVKAIEKMG
-324 IRFVKNTKLGENLQI
+324 VKFVCGTKLGENLQI
-339 SELTEDN
+339 SELTEAN

-379 NRWVNKKERNHVLV
+379 NKWVNKKERNHVLV

-414 VTLCCLEQRAE
+414 VTLCCLEQRHE

-433 ARAEEEGVVIH
+433 ERAEEEGVVIK

-450 CAHYEHDGKIK
+450 RVKYEGQKIQ
-461 GMTLKACTKLRD
+461 GMTLRACTALRD
-473 ENGRFNPIYDE
+473 ETGRFNPTYDDA
-484 TVTLDVDAD
+484 TTLDVDAD

-523 EPKTQKSSDPKVYAG
+523 EPETQRSSDPKVYAG

-561 INEEF
+561 INDEL
-566 GVNNPEKI
+566 GAGNPARDE
-574 KQEGF
+574 QQGF
-579 LHYDSATAGMKT
+579 LRFDRETASLKT

-599 AVARSIDKEDSTSLT
+599 AAARRIDKEDSTSLT
-614 YDEGLE
+614 YEEGLE

-643 LLDAKVKTSAGRTLS
+643 MMDATVKTSLGREI
-658 AEDFFCTNLKSYA
+658 AAADFFCTNLKSYA
-671 NLEQGEL
+671 NLEQGEVV
-678 ITEIEIPKQDA
+678 TELVIPEKEG
-689 YITGYEKFR
+689 YVTGYEKFR

-709 LAWAYK
+709 LAWAYRLE
-715 PDGEKISDIRLVLG
+715 GGQIADIRLVLG
-729 AVAPVPVRLK
+729 AVAPVPVRLF
-739 KVEDFLRGKKPTM
+739 KVEEFLRGKVPTA
-752 ELAAQAGEMATEGAV
+752 EIAAEAGEMAIEGTE
-767 SMGHNEYKIDEIR
+767 SMGHNDYKIDEIR

-788 SLVE
+788 SLVK

>member
-1 MKHFKYQA
+1 MKHFKYQT
-9 PVTFDEA
+9 PETFGEA
-16 GKILQAKHP
+16 AEILKASHP
-25 GEAAVMA
+25 GQAAVMA

-42 DELLLQY
+42 DELLLEY
-49 PDTVVALRDI
+49 PETIVALRDI
-59 PDTAYIR
+59 PGTSYVKK
-66 EEDGS
+66 EDGA
-71 VKIGAMTTLDTIE
+71 VKIGAMTTLDEIE
-84 NDELLQQDS
+84 NDETLKANS
-93 LKAVSRAVYSVASPI
+93 LKAVSAAAYSVASPI

-163 MKVCATPCSAECPAG
+163 MKACKTPCSAECPAG
-178 TDIPNYMAHYRA
+178 TDIPNYMAHYRK
-190 GDMEGA
+190 GDLEGA

-226 TDEAVAS
+226 TDEAVAI
-233 HSVERVVAD
+233 HSVERVVGD
-242 YIMAHTDRF
+242 YIMAYLDEF
-251 YKAPEKETGKK
+251 YKAPAKETGKK

-269 PAGLSAAYYL
+269 PAGLAAAYYL
-279 RNAGHSVTV
+279 RNAGHTVTV

-309 KEYVRAIVKALEGMG
+309 KEYVRTIVKAIEKMG
-324 IRFVKNTKLGENLQI
+324 VKFVCGTKLGENLQI
-339 SELTEDN
+339 SELTEAN

-379 NRWVNKKERNHVLV
+379 NKWVNKKERNHVLV

-414 VTLCCLEQRAE
+414 VTLCCLEQRHE

-433 ARAEEEGVVIH
+433 ERAEEEGVVIK

-450 CAHYEHDGKIK
+450 RVKYEGQKIQ
-461 GMTLKACTKLRD
+461 GMTLRACTALRD
-473 ENGRFNPIYDE
+473 ETGRFNPTYDDA
-484 TVTLDVDAD
+484 TTLDVDAD
-493 SILLATGQ
+493 SILLAAGQ

-523 EPKTQKSSDPKVYAG
+523 EPETQRSSDPKVYAG

-561 INEEF
+561 INDEL
-566 GVNNPEKI
+566 GAGNPARDE
-574 KQEGF
+574 QQGF
-579 LHYDSATAGMKT
+579 LRFDRETASLKT

-599 AVARSIDKEDSTSLT
+599 AAARRIDKEDSTSLT
-614 YDEGLE
+614 YEEGLE

-643 LLDAKVKTSAGRTLS
+643 MMDATVKTSLGREI
-658 AEDFFCTNLKSYA
+658 AAADFFCTNLKSYA
-671 NLEQGEL
+671 NLEQGEVV
-678 ITEIEIPKQDA
+678 TELVIPEKDG
-689 YITGYEKFR
+689 YVTGYEKFR

-709 LAWAYK
+709 LAWAYRLE
-715 PDGEKISDIRLVLG
+715 GGQIADIRLVLG
-729 AVAPVPVRLK
+729 AVAPVPVRLF
-739 KVEDFLRGKKPTM
+739 KVEEFLRGKVPTA
-752 ELAAQAGEMATEGAV
+752 EIAAEAGEMATEGTE
-767 SMGHNEYKIDEIR
+767 SMGHNDYKIDEIR

-788 SLVE
+788 SLVK

>member
-1 MKHFKYQA
+1 MKHFKYQT
-9 PVTFDEA
+9 PETFGEA
-16 GKILQAKHP
+16 AEILKASHP
-25 GEAAVMA
+25 GQAAVMA

-42 DELLLQY
+42 DELLLEY
-49 PDTVVALRDI
+49 PETIVALRDI
-59 PDTAYIR
+59 PGMSYVKK
-66 EEDGS
+66 EDGA
-71 VKIGAMTTLDTIE
+71 VKIGAMTTLDEIE
-84 NDELLQQDS
+84 NDETLKADS
-93 LKAVSRAVYSVASPI
+93 LKAVSAAAYSVASPI

-163 MKVCATPCSAECPAG
+163 MKACKTPCSAECPAG
-178 TDIPNYMAHYRA
+178 TDIPNYMAHYRK
-190 GDMEGA
+190 GDLEGA

-226 TDEAVAS
+226 TDEAVAI
-233 HSVERVVAD
+233 HSVERVVGD
-242 YIMAHTDRF
+242 YIMAHLDEF
-251 YKAPEKETGKK
+251 YKAPAKETGKK

-269 PAGLSAAYYL
+269 PAGLAAAYYL
-279 RNAGHSVTV
+279 RNAGHTVTV

-309 KEYVRAIVKALEGMG
+309 REYVRTIVKAIEKMG
-324 IRFVKNTKLGENLQI
+324 VKFVCGTKLGENLQT
-339 SELTEDN
+339 SELTEAN

-379 NRWVNKKERNHVLV
+379 NKWVNKKERNHVLV

-414 VTLCCLEQRAE
+414 VTLCCLEQRHE

-433 ARAEEEGVVIH
+433 ERAEEEGVVIK

-450 CAHYEHDGKIK
+450 RVKYEGQKIQ
-461 GMTLKACTKLRD
+461 GMTLRACTALRD
-473 ENGRFNPIYDE
+473 ETGRFNPTYDDA
-484 TVTLDVDAD
+484 TTLDVDAD

-523 EPKTQKSSDPKVYAG
+523 EPETQRSSDPKVYAG

-561 INEEF
+561 INDEL
-566 GVNNPEKI
+566 GAGNPARDE
-574 KQEGF
+574 QQGF
-579 LHYDSATAGMKT
+579 LRFDRETASLKT

-599 AVARSIDKEDSTSLT
+599 AAARRIDKEDSTSLT
-614 YDEGLE
+614 YEEGLE

-643 LLDAKVKTSAGRTLS
+643 MMDATVKTSLGREI
-658 AEDFFCTNLKSYA
+658 AAADFFCSNLKSYA
-671 NLEQGEL
+671 NLEQGEVV
-678 ITEIEIPKQDA
+678 TELVIPEKEG
-689 YITGYEKFR
+689 YVTGYEKFR

-709 LAWAYK
+709 LAWAYRLE
-715 PDGEKISDIRLVLG
+715 GGQIADIRLVLG
-729 AVAPVPVRLK
+729 AVAPVPVRLF
-739 KVEDFLRGKKPTM
+739 KVEEFLRGKVPTA
-752 ELAAQAGEMATEGAV
+752 EIAAEAGEMATEGTE
-767 SMGHNEYKIDEIR
+767 SMGHNDYKIDEIR

-788 SLVE
+788 SLVK

>member
-1 MKHFKYQA
+1 MKHFKYQT
-9 PVTFDEA
+9 PETFGEA
-16 GKILQAKHP
+16 AEILKANHP
-25 GEAAVMA
+25 GQAAVMA

-42 DELLLQY
+42 DELLLEY
-49 PDTVVALRDI
+49 PETIVALRDI
-59 PDTAYIR
+59 PGTSYVKK
-66 EEDGS
+66 EDGA
-71 VKIGAMTTLDTIE
+71 VKIGAMTTLDEIE
-84 NDELLQQDS
+84 NDETLKADS
-93 LKAVSRAVYSVASPI
+93 LKAVSAAAYSVASPI

-163 MKVCATPCSAECPAG
+163 MKACKTPCSAECPAG
-178 TDIPNYMAHYRA
+178 TDIPNYMAHYRK
-190 GDMEGA
+190 GDLEGA

-226 TDEAVAS
+226 TDEAVAI
-233 HSVERVVAD
+233 HSVERVVGD
-242 YIMAHTDRF
+242 YIMAHLDEF
-251 YKAPEKETGKK
+251 YKAPAKETGKK

-269 PAGLSAAYYL
+269 PAGLAAAYYL
-279 RNAGHSVTV
+279 RNAGHTVTV

-309 KEYVRAIVKALEGMG
+309 KEYVRTIVKAIEKMG
-324 IRFVKNTKLGENLQI
+324 VKFVCGTKLGENLQI
-339 SELTEDN
+339 SELTEAN

-379 NRWVNKKERNHVLV
+379 NKWVNKKERNHVLV

-414 VTLCCLEQRAE
+414 VTLCCLEQRHE

-433 ARAEEEGVVIH
+433 ERAEEEGVVIK

-450 CAHYEHDGKIK
+450 RVKYEGQKIQ
-461 GMTLKACTKLRD
+461 GMTLRACTALRD
-473 ENGRFNPIYDE
+473 ETGRFNPTYDDA
-484 TVTLDVDAD
+484 TTLDVDAD

-501 RVDLSFLDNEL
+501 RVDLSFLDNEM

-523 EPKTQKSSDPKVYAG
+523 EPETQRSSDPKVYAG

-551 IASGRRAAEA
+551 IASGRRAAES
-561 INEEF
+561 INDEL
-566 GVNNPEKI
+566 GAGNPARDE
-574 KQEGF
+574 QQGF
-579 LHYDSATAGMKT
+579 LHFDRETASLKT

-599 AVARSIDKEDSTSLT
+599 AAARRIDKEDSTSLT
-614 YDEGLE
+614 YEEGLE

-643 LLDAKVKTSAGRTLS
+643 MMDATVKTSLGREI
-658 AEDFFCTNLKSYA
+658 AAADFFCTNLKSYA
-671 NLEQGEL
+671 NLEQGEVV
-678 ITEIEIPKQDA
+678 TELVIPEKEG
-689 YITGYEKFR
+689 YVTGYEKFR

-709 LAWAYK
+709 LAWAYRLEG
-715 PDGEKISDIRLVLG
+715 DQIADIRLVLG
-729 AVAPVPVRLK
+729 AVAPVPVRLF
-739 KVEDFLRGKKPTM
+739 KVEEFLRGKVPTA
-752 ELAAQAGEMATEGAV
+752 EIAAEAGEMATEGAE
-767 SMGHNEYKIDEIR
+767 SMGHNDYKIDEIS

-788 SLVE
+788 SLVK

>member
-1 MKHFKYQA
+1 MKHFKYQT
-9 PVTFDEA
+9 PETFGEA
-16 GKILQAKHP
+16 AEILKASHP
-25 GEAAVMA
+25 GQAAVMA

-42 DELLLQY
+42 DELLLEY
-49 PDTVVALRDI
+49 PETIVALRDI
-59 PDTAYIR
+59 PGMSYVKK
-66 EEDGS
+66 EDGA
-71 VKIGAMTTLDTIE
+71 VKIGAMTTLDEIE
-84 NDELLQQDS
+84 NDETLKADS
-93 LKAVSRAVYSVASPI
+93 LKAVSAAAYSVASPI

-163 MKVCATPCSAECPAG
+163 MKACKTPCSAECPAG
-178 TDIPNYMAHYRA
+178 TDIPNYMAHYRK
-190 GDMEGA
+190 GDLEGA

-226 TDEAVAS
+226 TDEAVAI
-233 HSVERVVAD
+233 HSVERVVGD
-242 YIMAHTDRF
+242 YIMAHLDEF
-251 YKAPEKETGKK
+251 YKAPAKETGKK

-269 PAGLSAAYYL
+269 PAGLAAAYYL
-279 RNAGHSVTV
+279 RNAGHTVTV

-309 KEYVRAIVKALEGMG
+309 REYVRTIVKAIEKMG
-324 IRFVKNTKLGENLQI
+324 VKFVCGTKLGENLQT
-339 SELTEDN
+339 SELTEAN

-379 NRWVNKKERNHVLV
+379 NKWVNKKERNHVLV

-414 VTLCCLEQRAE
+414 VTLCCLEQRHE

-433 ARAEEEGVVIH
+433 ERAEEEGVVIK

-450 CAHYEHDGKIK
+450 RVKYEGQKIQ
-461 GMTLKACTKLRD
+461 GMTLRACTALRD
-473 ENGRFNPIYDE
+473 ETGRFNPTYDDA
-484 TVTLDVDAD
+484 TTLDVDAD

-523 EPKTQKSSDPKVYAG
+523 EPETQRSSDPKVYAG

-561 INEEF
+561 INDEL
-566 GVNNPEKI
+566 GAGNPARDE
-574 KQEGF
+574 QQGF
-579 LHYDSATAGMKT
+579 LRFDRETASLKT

-599 AVARSIDKEDSTSLT
+599 AAARRIDKEDSTSLT
-614 YDEGLE
+614 YEEGLE

-643 LLDAKVKTSAGRTLS
+643 MMDATVKTSLGREI
-658 AEDFFCTNLKSYA
+658 AAADFFCTNLKSYA
-671 NLEQGEL
+671 NLEQGEVV
-678 ITEIEIPKQDA
+678 TELVIPEKEG
-689 YITGYEKFR
+689 YVTGYEKFR

-709 LAWAYK
+709 LAWAYRLE
-715 PDGEKISDIRLVLG
+715 GGQIADIRLVLG
-729 AVAPVPVRLK
+729 AVAPVPVRLF
-739 KVEDFLRGKKPTM
+739 KVEEFLRGKVPTA
-752 ELAAQAGEMATEGAV
+752 EIAAEAGEMATEGTE
-767 SMGHNEYKIDEIR
+767 SMGHNDYKIDEIR

-788 SLVE
+788 SLVK

>member
-1 MKHFKYQA
+1 MKHFKYQT
-9 PVTFDEA
+9 PETFGEA
-16 GKILQAKHP
+16 AEILKASHP
-25 GEAAVMA
+25 GQAAVMA

-42 DELLLQY
+42 DELLLEY
-49 PDTVVALRDI
+49 PETIVALRDI
-59 PDTAYIR
+59 PGTSYVKK
-66 EEDGS
+66 EDGA
-71 VKIGAMTTLDTIE
+71 VKIGAMTTLDEIE
-84 NDELLQQDS
+84 NDETLKADS
-93 LKAVSRAVYSVASPI
+93 LKAVSAAAYSVASPI

-163 MKVCATPCSAECPAG
+163 MKACKTPCSAECPAG
-178 TDIPNYMAHYRA
+178 TDIPNYMAHYRK
-190 GDMEGA
+190 GDLEGA

-226 TDEAVAS
+226 TDEAVAI
-233 HSVERVVAD
+233 HSVERVVGD
-242 YIMAHTDRF
+242 YIMAHLDEF
-251 YKAPEKETGKK
+251 YKAPAKETGKK

-269 PAGLSAAYYL
+269 PAGLAAAYYL
-279 RNAGHSVTV
+279 RNAGHTVTV

-309 KEYVRAIVKALEGMG
+309 KEYVRTIVKAIEKMG
-324 IRFVKNTKLGENLQI
+324 VKFVCGTKLGENLQI
-339 SELTEDN
+339 SELTEAN

-379 NRWVNKKERNHVLV
+379 NKWVNKKERNHVLV

-414 VTLCCLEQRAE
+414 VTLCCLEQRHE
-425 MPASAEEV
+425 MPASAEEME
-433 ARAEEEGVVIH
+433 RAEEEGVVIK

-450 CAHYEHDGKIK
+450 RVKYEGQKIQ
-461 GMTLKACTKLRD
+461 GMTLRACTALRD
-473 ENGRFNPIYDE
+473 ETGRFNPTYDDA
-484 TVTLDVDAD
+484 TTLDVDAD

-523 EPKTQKSSDPKVYAG
+523 EPETQRSSDPKVYAG

-561 INEEF
+561 INDEL
-566 GVNNPEKI
+566 GTGNPARDE
-574 KQEGF
+574 QQGF
-579 LHYDSATAGMKT
+579 LRFDRETASLKT

-599 AVARSIDKEDSTSLT
+599 AAARRIDKEDSTSLT
-614 YDEGLE
+614 YEEGLE

-643 LLDAKVKTSAGRTLS
+643 MMDATVKTSLGREI
-658 AEDFFCTNLKSYA
+658 AAADFFCTNLKSYA
-671 NLEQGEL
+671 NLEQGEVV
-678 ITEIEIPKQDA
+678 TELVIPEKEG
-689 YITGYEKFR
+689 YVTGYEKFR

-709 LAWAYK
+709 LAWAYRLE
-715 PDGEKISDIRLVLG
+715 GGQIADIRLVLG
-729 AVAPVPVRLK
+729 AVAPVPVRLF
-739 KVEDFLRGKKPTM
+739 KVEEFLRGKVPTA
-752 ELAAQAGEMATEGAV
+752 EIAAEAGEMATEGTE
-767 SMGHNEYKIDEIR
+767 SMGHNDYKIDEIR

-788 SLVE
+788 SLVK

>member
-1 MKHFKYQA
+1 MKHFKYQT
-9 PVTFDEA
+9 PETFGEA
-16 GKILQAKHP
+16 AEILKASHP
-25 GEAAVMA
+25 GQAAVMA

-42 DELLLQY
+42 DELLLEY
-49 PDTVVALRDI
+49 PETIVALRDI
-59 PDTAYIR
+59 PGTSYVKK
-66 EEDGS
+66 EDGA
-71 VKIGAMTTLDTIE
+71 VKIGAMTTLDEIE
-84 NDELLQQDS
+84 NDETLKADS
-93 LKAVSRAVYSVASPI
+93 LKAVSAAAYSVASPI

-163 MKVCATPCSAECPAG
+163 MKACKTPCSAECPAG
-178 TDIPNYMAHYRA
+178 TDIPNYMAHYRK
-190 GDMEGA
+190 GDLEGA

-226 TDEAVAS
+226 TDEAVAI
-233 HSVERVVAD
+233 HSVERVVGD
-242 YIMAHTDRF
+242 YIMAHLDEF
-251 YKAPEKETGKK
+251 YKAPAKETGKK

-269 PAGLSAAYYL
+269 PAGLAAAYYL
-279 RNAGHSVTV
+279 RNAGHTVTV

-309 KEYVRAIVKALEGMG
+309 KEYVRTIVKAIEKMG
-324 IRFVKNTKLGENLQI
+324 VKFVCGTKLGENLQI
-339 SELTEDN
+339 SELTEAN

-379 NRWVNKKERNHVLV
+379 NKWVNKKERNHVLV

-414 VTLCCLEQRAE
+414 VTLCCLEQRHE

-433 ARAEEEGVVIH
+433 ERAEEEGVVIK

-450 CAHYEHDGKIK
+450 RVKYEGQKIQ
-461 GMTLKACTKLRD
+461 GMTLRACTALRD
-473 ENGRFNPIYDE
+473 ETGRFNPTYDDA
-484 TVTLDVDAD
+484 TTLDVDAD

-501 RVDLSFLDNEL
+501 RVDLSFMDNEL

-523 EPKTQKSSDPKVYAG
+523 EPETQRSSDPKVYAG

-561 INEEF
+561 INDEL
-566 GVNNPEKI
+566 GAGNPARDE
-574 KQEGF
+574 QQGF
-579 LHYDSATAGMKT
+579 LRFDRETASLKT

-599 AVARSIDKEDSTSLT
+599 AAARRIDKEDSTSLT
-614 YDEGLE
+614 YEEGLE

-643 LLDAKVKTSAGRTLS
+643 MMDATVKTSLGREI
-658 AEDFFCTNLKSYA
+658 AAADFFCTNLKSYA
-671 NLEQGEL
+671 NLEQGEVV
-678 ITEIEIPKQDA
+678 TELVIPEKEG
-689 YITGYEKFR
+689 YVTGYEKFR

-709 LAWAYK
+709 LAWAYRLE
-715 PDGEKISDIRLVLG
+715 GGQIADIRLVLG
-729 AVAPVPVRLK
+729 AVAPVPIRLF
-739 KVEDFLRGKKPTM
+739 KVEEFLRGKVPTA
-752 ELAAQAGEMATEGAV
+752 EIAAEAGEMATEGTE
-767 SMGHNEYKIDEIR
+767 SMGHNDYKIDEIR

-788 SLVE
+788 SLVK

>member
-1 MKHFKYQA
+1 MKHFKYQT
-9 PVTFDEA
+9 PETFGEA
-16 GKILQAKHP
+16 AEILKASHP
-25 GEAAVMA
+25 GQAAVMA

-42 DELLLQY
+42 DELLLEY
-49 PDTVVALRDI
+49 PETIVALRDI
-59 PDTAYIR
+59 PGTSYVKK
-66 EEDGS
+66 EDGA
-71 VKIGAMTTLDTIE
+71 VKIGAMTTLDEIE
-84 NDELLQQDS
+84 NDETLKADS
-93 LKAVSRAVYSVASPI
+93 LKAVSAAAYSVASPI

-163 MKVCATPCSAECPAG
+163 MKACKTPCSAECPAG
-178 TDIPNYMAHYRA
+178 TDIPNYMAHYRK
-190 GDMEGA
+190 GDLEGA

-226 TDEAVAS
+226 TDEAVAI
-233 HSVERVVAD
+233 HSVERVVGD
-242 YIMAHTDRF
+242 YIMAHLDEF
-251 YKAPEKETGKK
+251 YKAPAKETGKK

-269 PAGLSAAYYL
+269 PAGLAAAYYL
-279 RNAGHSVTV
+279 RNAGHTVTV

-309 KEYVRAIVKALEGMG
+309 KEYVRTIVKAIEKMG
-324 IRFVKNTKLGENLQI
+324 VKFVCGTKLGENLQI
-339 SELTEDN
+339 SELTEAN

-379 NRWVNKKERNHVLV
+379 NKWVNKKERNHVLV

-414 VTLCCLEQRAE
+414 VTLCCLEQRHE

-433 ARAEEEGVVIH
+433 ERAEEEGVVIK

-450 CAHYEHDGKIK
+450 RVKYEGQKIQ
-461 GMTLKACTKLRD
+461 GMTLRACTALRD
-473 ENGRFNPIYDE
+473 ETGRFNPTYDDA
-484 TVTLDVDAD
+484 TMLDVDAD

-523 EPKTQKSSDPKVYAG
+523 EPETQRSSDPKVYAG

-561 INEEF
+561 INDEL
-566 GVNNPEKI
+566 GAGNPARDE
-574 KQEGF
+574 QQGF
-579 LHYDSATAGMKT
+579 LRFDRETASLKT

-599 AVARSIDKEDSTSLT
+599 AAARRIDKEDSTSLT
-614 YDEGLE
+614 YEEGLE

-643 LLDAKVKTSAGRTLS
+643 MMDATVKTSLGREI
-658 AEDFFCTNLKSYA
+658 AAADFFCTNLKSYA
-671 NLEQGEL
+671 NLEQGEVV
-678 ITEIEIPKQDA
+678 TELVIPEKEG
-689 YITGYEKFR
+689 YVTGYEKFR

-709 LAWAYK
+709 LAWAYRLE
-715 PDGEKISDIRLVLG
+715 GGQIADIRLVLG
-729 AVAPVPVRLK
+729 AVAPVPVRLF
-739 KVEDFLRGKKPTM
+739 KVEEFLRGKVPTA
-752 ELAAQAGEMATEGAV
+752 EIAAEAGEMATEGTE
-767 SMGHNEYKIDEIR
+767 SMGHNDYKIDEIR

-788 SLVE
+788 SLVK

>member
-1 MKHFKYQA
+1 MKHFKYQT
-9 PVTFDEA
+9 PETFGEA
-16 GKILQAKHP
+16 AEILKASHP
-25 GEAAVMA
+25 GQAAVMA

-42 DELLLQY
+42 DELLLEY
-49 PDTVVALRDI
+49 PETIVALRDI
-59 PDTAYIR
+59 PGTSYVKK
-66 EEDGS
+66 EDGA
-71 VKIGAMTTLDTIE
+71 VKIGAMTTLDEIE
-84 NDELLQQDS
+84 NDETLKADS
-93 LKAVSRAVYSVASPI
+93 LKAVSAAAYSVASPI

-163 MKVCATPCSAECPAG
+163 MKACKTPCSAECPAG
-178 TDIPNYMAHYRA
+178 TDIPNYMAHYRK
-190 GDMEGA
+190 GDLEGA

-226 TDEAVAS
+226 TDEAVAI
-233 HSVERVVAD
+233 HSVERVVGD
-242 YIMAHTDRF
+242 YIMAHLDEF
-251 YKAPEKETGKK
+251 YKAPAKETGKK

-269 PAGLSAAYYL
+269 PAGLAAAYYL
-279 RNAGHSVTV
+279 RNAGHTVTV

-309 KEYVRAIVKALEGMG
+309 KEYFRTIVKALEKMG
-324 IRFVKNTKLGENLQI
+324 VKFVCGTKLGENLQI
-339 SELTEDN
+339 SELTEAN

-379 NRWVNKKERNHVLV
+379 NKWVNKKERNHVLV

-414 VTLCCLEQRAE
+414 VTLCCLEQRHE

-433 ARAEEEGVVIH
+433 ERAEEEGVVIK

-450 CAHYEHDGKIK
+450 RVKYEGQKIQ
-461 GMTLKACTKLRD
+461 GMTLRACTALRD
-473 ENGRFNPIYDE
+473 ETGRFNPTYDDA
-484 TVTLDVDAD
+484 TTLDVDAD

-523 EPKTQKSSDPKVYAG
+523 EPETQRSSDPKVYAG

-561 INEEF
+561 INDEL
-566 GVNNPEKI
+566 GADNPARDE
-574 KQEGF
+574 QQGF
-579 LHYDSATAGMKT
+579 LRFDRETASLKT

-599 AVARSIDKEDSTSLT
+599 AAARRIDKEDSTSLT
-614 YDEGLE
+614 YEEGLE

-643 LLDAKVKTSAGRTLS
+643 MMDATVKTSLGREI
-658 AEDFFCTNLKSYA
+658 AVADFFCTNLKSYA
-671 NLEQGEL
+671 NLEQGEVV
-678 ITEIEIPKQDA
+678 TELVIPEKEG
-689 YITGYEKFR
+689 YVTGYEKFR

-709 LAWAYK
+709 LAWAYRLE
-715 PDGEKISDIRLVLG
+715 GGQIADIRLVLG
-729 AVAPVPVRLK
+729 AVAPVPVRLF
-739 KVEDFLRGKKPTM
+739 KVEEFLRGKVPTA
-752 ELAAQAGEMATEGAV
+752 EIAAEAGEMATEGTE
-767 SMGHNEYKIDEIR
+767 SMGHNDYKIDEIR

-788 SLVE
+788 SLVK

>member
-1 MKHFKYQA
+1 MKHFKYQT

-16 GKILQAKHP
+16 GKILKEKHP

-59 PDTAYIR
+59 PDTSYIK
-66 EEDGS
+66 EEDGT

-93 LKAVSRAVYSVASPI
+93 LKAVSKAAYSVASPI
-108 IRTRATIGGNLC
+108 IRSRATIGGNLC

-133 VGGTLPCMRKGGS
+133 VGGTLPCMRKGGN

-163 MKVCATPCSAECPAG
+163 MKACTTPCSAECPAG

-226 TDEAVAS
+226 TDEAVAI

-242 YIMAHTDRF
+242 YIMAHTDEF

-324 IRFVKNTKLGENLQI
+324 IRFVQNTKLGENLQI
-339 SELTEDN
+339 SELTKDN

-450 CAHYEHDGKIK
+450 CAHYDESGKIS

-473 ENGRFNPIYDE
+473 ENGRFNPTYDE

-561 INEEF
+561 INDEL
-566 GVNNPEKI
+566 GVGNPEKI

-579 LHYDSATAGMKT
+579 LHFDPATASLKV

-599 AVARSIDKEDSTSLT
+599 AAARSIDKEDSTSLT
-614 YDEGLE
+614 YEEGLE

-643 LLDAKVKTSAGRTLS
+643 LMDAKVKTSLGRTVS

-678 ITEIEIPKQDA
+678 ITELDIPKPDG
-689 YITGYEKFR
+689 YVSGYEKFR

-709 LAWAYK
+709 LAWCYK
-715 PDGEKISDIRLVLG
+715 LDGDVISDIRLVLG

-739 KVEDFLRGKKPTM
+739 KVEDFLRGKKPTA

-780 TFVRRLVE
+780 TFVRRLIE
-788 SLVE
+788 SLVK

>member
-1 MKHFKYQA
+1 MKHFKYQT
-9 PVTFDEA
+9 PETFGEA
-16 GKILQAKHP
+16 AEILKASHP
-25 GEAAVMA
+25 GQAAVMA

-42 DELLLQY
+42 DELLLEY
-49 PDTVVALRDI
+49 PETIVALRDI
-59 PDTAYIR
+59 PGTSYVKK
-66 EEDGS
+66 EDGA
-71 VKIGAMTTLDTIE
+71 VKIGAMTTLDEIE
-84 NDELLQQDS
+84 NDETLKANS
-93 LKAVSRAVYSVASPI
+93 LKAVSAAAYSVASPI

-163 MKVCATPCSAECPAG
+163 MKACKTPCSAECPAG
-178 TDIPNYMAHYRA
+178 PDIPNYMAHYRK
-190 GDMEGA
+190 GDLEGA

-226 TDEAVAS
+226 TDEAVAI
-233 HSVERVVAD
+233 HSVERVVGD
-242 YIMAHTDRF
+242 YIMAHLDEF
-251 YKAPEKETGKK
+251 YKAPAKETGKK

-269 PAGLSAAYYL
+269 PAGLAAAYYL
-279 RNAGHSVTV
+279 RNAGHTVTV

-309 KEYVRAIVKALEGMG
+309 KEYVRTIVKAIEKMG
-324 IRFVKNTKLGENLQI
+324 VKFVCGTKLGENLQI
-339 SELTEDN
+339 SELTEAN

-379 NRWVNKKERNHVLV
+379 NKWVNKKERNHVLV

-414 VTLCCLEQRAE
+414 VTLCCLEQRHE

-433 ARAEEEGVVIH
+433 ERAEEEGVVIK

-450 CAHYEHDGKIK
+450 RVKYEGQKIQ
-461 GMTLKACTKLRD
+461 GMTLRACTALRD
-473 ENGRFNPIYDE
+473 ETGRFNPTYDDA
-484 TVTLDVDAD
+484 TTLDVDAD

-523 EPKTQKSSDPKVYAG
+523 EPKTQRSSDPKVYAG

-551 IASGRRAAEA
+551 IASGRRAAAA
-561 INEEF
+561 INDEL
-566 GVNNPEKI
+566 GADNPARDE
-574 KQEGF
+574 QQGF
-579 LHYDSATAGMKT
+579 LRFDRETASLKT

-599 AVARSIDKEDSTSLT
+599 AAARRIDKEDSTSLT
-614 YDEGLE
+614 YEEGLE

-643 LLDAKVKTSAGRTLS
+643 MMDATVKTSLGREI
-658 AEDFFCTNLKSYA
+658 AAADFFCTNLKSYA
-671 NLEQGEL
+671 NLEQGEVV
-678 ITEIEIPKQDA
+678 TELVIPEKEG
-689 YITGYEKFR
+689 YVTGYEKFR

-709 LAWAYK
+709 LAWAYRLE
-715 PDGEKISDIRLVLG
+715 GGQIADIRLVLG
-729 AVAPVPVRLK
+729 AVAPVPVRLF
-739 KVEDFLRGKKPTM
+739 KVEEFLRGKVPTA
-752 ELAAQAGEMATEGAV
+752 EIAAEAGEMATEGTE
-767 SMGHNEYKIDEIR
+767 SMGHNDYKIDEIR

-788 SLVE
+788 SLVK

>member
-1 MKHFKYQA
+1 MKHFKYQT
-9 PVTFDEA
+9 PETFGEA
-16 GKILQAKHP
+16 AEILKASHP
-25 GEAAVMA
+25 GQAAVMA

-42 DELLLQY
+42 DELLLEY
-49 PDTVVALRDI
+49 PETIVALRDI
-59 PDTAYIR
+59 PGTSYVKK
-66 EEDGS
+66 EDGA
-71 VKIGAMTTLDTIE
+71 VKIGAMTTLDEIE
-84 NDELLQQDS
+84 NDETLKADS
-93 LKAVSRAVYSVASPI
+93 LKAVSAAAYSVASPI

-163 MKVCATPCSAECPAG
+163 MKACKTPCSAECPAG
-178 TDIPNYMAHYRA
+178 TDIPNYMAHYRK
-190 GDMEGA
+190 GDLEGA

-226 TDEAVAS
+226 TDEAVAI
-233 HSVERVVAD
+233 HSVERVVGD
-242 YIMAHTDRF
+242 YIMAHLDEF
-251 YKAPEKETGKK
+251 YKAPAKETGKK

-269 PAGLSAAYYL
+269 PAGLAAAYYL
-279 RNAGHSVTV
+279 RNAGHTVTV

-309 KEYVRAIVKALEGMG
+309 KEYVRTIVKAIEKMG
-324 IRFVKNTKLGENLQI
+324 VKFVCGTKLGENLQI
-339 SELTEDN
+339 SELTEAN

-379 NRWVNKKERNHVLV
+379 NKWVNKKERNHVLV

-414 VTLCCLEQRAE
+414 VTLCCLEQRHE

-433 ARAEEEGVVIH
+433 ERAEEEGVVIK

-450 CAHYEHDGKIK
+450 RVKYEGQKIQ
-461 GMTLKACTKLRD
+461 GMTLRACTALRD
-473 ENGRFNPIYDE
+473 ETGRFNPTYDDA
-484 TVTLDVDAD
+484 TTLDVDAD

-523 EPKTQKSSDPKVYAG
+523 EPETQRSSDPKVYAG

-561 INEEF
+561 INDEL
-566 GVNNPEKI
+566 GAGNPARDE
-574 KQEGF
+574 QQGF
-579 LHYDSATAGMKT
+579 LRFDRETASLKT

-599 AVARSIDKEDSTSLT
+599 AAARRIDKEDSTSLT
-614 YDEGLE
+614 YEEGLE

-643 LLDAKVKTSAGRTLS
+643 MMDATVKTSLGREI
-658 AEDFFCTNLKSYA
+658 AAADFFCTNLKSYA
-671 NLEQGEL
+671 NLEQGEVV
-678 ITEIEIPKQDA
+678 TELVIPEKEG
-689 YITGYEKFR
+689 YVTGYEKFR

-709 LAWAYK
+709 LAWAYRLE
-715 PDGEKISDIRLVLG
+715 GGQIADIRLVLG
-729 AVAPVPVRLK
+729 AVAPVPVRLF
-739 KVEDFLRGKKPTM
+739 KVEEFLRGKVPTA
-752 ELAAQAGEMATEGAV
+752 EIAAEAGEMAIEGTE
-767 SMGHNEYKIDEIR
+767 SMGHNDYKIDEIR

-788 SLVE
+788 SLVK